1 MKFIIIGFGYWGKN
15 FIKLFQSDSRI
26 ELVAIVD
33 VSNKNLEYP
42 VYSSLDELIKDNIEF
57 DAACSHST
65 TTHFDYVKLLLV

>member
-33 VSNKNLEYP
+33 VSNK
-42 VYSSLDELIKDNIEF
+42 I
-57 DAACSHST
+57 
-65 TTHFDYVKLLLV
+65 

>member
-57 DAACSHST
+57 IFCVATPTA
-65 TTHFDYVKLLLV
+65 THFDYVKLLEV